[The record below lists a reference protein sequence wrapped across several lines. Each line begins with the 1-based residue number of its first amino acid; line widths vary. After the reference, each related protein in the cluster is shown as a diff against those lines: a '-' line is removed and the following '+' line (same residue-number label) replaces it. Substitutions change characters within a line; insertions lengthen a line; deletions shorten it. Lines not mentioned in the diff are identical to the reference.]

1 MSNIIENTD
10 IEIDFSLEEL
20 KELDY
25 QSKKNDILTIYSLK
39 MKQLVSK
46 YTEEEQKTWNTQLEE
61 AKAYLADNSASVPM
75 LTEIADGVDIGILA
89 QKIVDKATFLQV
101 ESGKLLAWK
110 NRELK

>member
-1 MSNIIENTD
+1 MANSVAYEAYQIKEDKENKKYD
-10 IEIDFSLEEL
+10 I
-20 KELDY
+20 
-25 QSKKNDILTIYSLK
+25 SKQFKRK
-39 MKQLVSK
+39 MKQLTSK